1 MTDRVVQLALAL
13 IALLSVSGNSF
24 EEEAVTPGEPP
35 FGSVIIVKL
44 ERSLARAASP
54 SLWYF
59 AASTDWIA
67 TSSTGRLPASTPRSP
82 TSPVSSYLFG

>member
-13 IALLSVSGNSF
+13 TAMLFVSGNSF
-24 EEEAVTPGEPP
+24 EENPWLRASRP
-35 FGSVIIVKL
+35 FGSVIMVKL

-82 TSPVSSYLFG
+82 TSPVSSY